1 MKRAKEKKPQQFD
14 NDLICLLRVFLST
27 KCTSWRRWLLF
38 YVEHK
43 FHNDLIENYQK
54 PSGKYQVTTIRRSCD
69 DDDDERNHEVYDT
82 SVLSVLSLSIS
93 PSVCLSFL
101 ISYVFFSKKKRRQE
115 KEADIWIHILRIM
128 AINFR
133 ANVYSYKFL
142 KNE

>member
-1 MKRAKEKKPQQFD
+1 MKRAKEKKTQQKFD
-14 NDLICLLRVFLST
+14 NDLICLDRVFLST

-38 YVEHK
+38 YVEYK

-54 PSGKYQVTTIRRSCD
+54 PSGKYQVSTIRRSCD

-82 SVLSVLSLSIS
+82 SVLSILSLFLRL
-93 PSVCLSFL
+93 SVCLSLFHT
-101 ISYVFFSKKKRRQE
+101 FFSKKKRRQE